1 MLDGGQDGGAIVNV
15 APQPIGGGEHVGQQ
29 IVHLETV
36 EFLQALLSRTG
47 EQILDHHLDLLLVL
61 LVHDE
66 IAISVELVRHRAA
79 PSRSAKAA

>member
-1 MLDGGQDGGAIVNV
+1 MNV
-15 APQPIGGGEHVGQQ
+15 APQPIGGGEHIGQQ

-66 IAISVELVRHRAA
+66 VAIGIELVRHRSSAESLGQAA
-79 PSRSAKAA
+79 